1 MIAKKYKVL
10 NIFSH
15 KGNFKTPMT
24 HYYLITRKTKIKEMN
39 KFWYR
44 CGTIRTQT

>member
-15 KGNFKTPMT
+15 EGKLKTSMPY
-24 HYYLITRKTKIKEMN
+24 YYLITRKIKIKKMN

-44 CGTIRTQT
+44 CGAVRTQT